1 MAVWNV
7 INHQEL
13 SGDAA
18 SVTFSS
24 IPASYDHL
32 YLKISARTD
41 GVASTQWLN
50 YQFNND
56 TGSNYGRVAWT
67 ANTSTPTH
75 AYSGSQTVATYNYI
89 DGGGVGASMFSS
101 IEAWIMDYSNT
112 SYYKQIFSQ
121 SHASSTSTTDGN
133 WGIRQAAANWNNTA
147 AISEI
152 DILTN
157 ASNFVQY
164 STFTLYGINGVA

>member
-32 YLKISARTD
+32 CLKISARTD
-41 GVASTQWLN
+41 GSNPTEFLN

-75 AYSGSQTVATYNYI
+75 AYSASETLATYNYI
-89 DGGGVGASMFSS
+89 NGGGAVANMFSTV
-101 IEAWIMDYSNT
+101 EAWIINYSNT
-112 SYYKQIFSQ
+112 SYYKQVFSQ
-121 SHASSTSTTDGN
+121 SHAASTSTTDSN

-152 DILTN
+152 DVITG

>member
-1 MAVWNV
+1 M
-7 INHQEL
+7 
-13 SGDAA
+13 
-18 SVTFSS
+18 
-24 IPASYDHL
+24 
-32 YLKISARTD
+32 
-41 GVASTQWLN
+41 N

-56 TGSNYGRVAWT
+56 TGSNYGRVGWT
-67 ANTSTPTH
+67 ANTATPTH
-75 AYSGSQTVATYNYI
+75 SYSASQTVATYNFI
-89 DGGGVGASMFSS
+89 DGGGVGASTFGT

-121 SHASSTSTTDGN
+121 SHAASTSTSDSN

-152 DILTN
+152 DIASD